1 MFGRIDR
8 INAELPKSNYHEDAN
23 SLLRSLSFEAKPH
36 LTRGGLAGVEG
47 MAAPSRKRETDCP
60 AVLARHRPT
69 PRPYP
74 VKGAANLSLVRRI
87 GKAGAR
93 VVQNSLVIDFPR
105 AVIFKTRRSL
115 ADIVA
120 KVENRSAPKIWRKL
134 ILGYLRGC
142 VTFQRHWEGRWLILD
157 ETIWSPTSAR
167 AKCISGSENFR
178 PSP

>member
-1 MFGRIDR
+1 
-8 INAELPKSNYHEDAN
+8 
-23 SLLRSLSFEAKPH
+23 
-36 LTRGGLAGVEG
+36 

-105 AVIFKTRRSL
+105 AVIFKTRRY
-115 ADIVA
+115 
-120 KVENRSAPKIWRKL
+120 KRE
-134 ILGYLRGC
+134 GC
-142 VTFQRHWEGRWLILD
+142 CFAAVREPVVVKGFG
-157 ETIWSPTSAR
+157 
-167 AKCISGSENFR
+167 
-178 PSP
+178 

>member
-8 INAELPKSNYHEDAN
+8 INAELPKSNYQDAN

-60 AVLARHRPT
+60 AVLARHRQT

-105 AVIFKTRRSL
+105 AVIFKTRRYKREGCCFAAVRESVVD
-115 ADIVA
+115 AVTG
-120 KVENRSAPKIWRKL
+120 APGDR
-134 ILGYLRGC
+134 
-142 VTFQRHWEGRWLILD
+142 Q
-157 ETIWSPTSAR
+157 
-167 AKCISGSENFR
+167 
-178 PSP
+178 